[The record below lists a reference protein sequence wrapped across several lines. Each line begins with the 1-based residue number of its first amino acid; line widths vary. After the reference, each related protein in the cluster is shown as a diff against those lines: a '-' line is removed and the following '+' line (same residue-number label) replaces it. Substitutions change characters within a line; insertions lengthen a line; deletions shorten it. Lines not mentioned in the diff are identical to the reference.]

1 MLKMLVM
8 LFLVTFSFIYI
19 PLNAKEPIS
28 LTINIISRNLYNEA
42 GKEVDVSI
50 LKKELEKLGHHVN
63 LFDYLKDT
71 HITLAD
77 INIFLAQ
84 FKSNLFSNAK
94 LNWFIPNAE
103 FCSAPLQDLQKF
115 DLILCKTEEC
125 LRIFHPICKETYY
138 LGFTSLDCHLPS
150 VFKNFSK
157 FFHLAGKSVMKGT
170 EEVLKVWRNHPDLPK
185 LVLIKRNANITSIP
199 KNVTLL
205 NKRLP
210 RKSLLEMQNKCGIH
224 VCPSKTEGFGH
235 YIMEAMSAEAVVIT
249 ADAPPMNEFIKDKRC
264 LVKCSHTAPQNY
276 ATIYRVD
283 EEDLVHTV
291 KALQQLS
298 YKELQSIGQQNR
310 GEYLRR
316 KGEFKQNF
324 KRLMNKV
331 AHDLY
336 E

>member
-1 MLKMLVM
+1 M
-8 LFLVTFSFIYI
+8 
-19 PLNAKEPIS
+19 
-28 LTINIISRNLYNEA
+28 
-42 GKEVDVSI
+42 
-50 LKKELEKLGHHVN
+50 
-63 LFDYLKDT
+63 
-71 HITLAD
+71 
-77 INIFLAQ
+77 
-84 FKSNLFSNAK
+84 FSNAK

-125 LRIFHPICKETYY
+125 LRIFQPICKKTYY

-185 LVLIKRNANITSIP
+185 LVLIKRKANITSIP

-249 ADAPPMNEFIKDKRC
+249 TDAPPMNEFIKDKRC
-264 LVKCSHTAPQNY
+264 LVKCSHTAPHNY
-276 ATIYRVD
+276 ATIYTVD